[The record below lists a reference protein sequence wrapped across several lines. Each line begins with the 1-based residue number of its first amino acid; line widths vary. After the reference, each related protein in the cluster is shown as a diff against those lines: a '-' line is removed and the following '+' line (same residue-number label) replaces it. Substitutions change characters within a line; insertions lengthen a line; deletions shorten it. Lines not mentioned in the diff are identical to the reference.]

1 MDFFFSRQIVI
12 LEEGGSIVIPY
23 RVFTA
28 VFCRNVNVKQ
38 DYTWTNFDIK
48 RDNVRL
54 VGVNIHQMR
63 PTVQVLQVEQEGT
76 LDLSLAPFIL
86 GAFILFNL

>member
-1 MDFFFSRQIVI
+1 MI

-54 VGVNIHQMR
+54 VGVNIHEMI
-63 PTVQVLQVEQEGT
+63 PTVLQVEQEGI